1 MHYSTETV
9 EKYRRAWHE
18 HAGESKRKNESRRQD
33 ALQCAKILA
42 KMLVSRFGAKKV
54 MLFGSVLNED
64 RFNKNSDIDIAV
76 EGIGAENYFSAFAEC
91 QMLDFPVDL
100 IEISTA
106 TPLMKERIAKGT
118 VLYEPE

>member
-1 MHYSTETV
+1 MHYSAETV
-9 EKYRRAWHE
+9 EKYRRAWHQ
-18 HAGESKRKNESRRQD
+18 HAGESRRKNESRRQD
-33 ALQCAKILA
+33 ALQCAKTLA
-42 KMLVSRFGAKKV
+42 MTLVSRFGAKKV

-91 QMLDFPVDL
+91 QMFDFPVDL